1 MAVEGLDNEEREIAA
16 SVLDDVSIRE
26 IARQRERP
34 YSTIRSIIHRPHV
47 LAYIEQIRAD
57 AMEEVRRSK
66 LRGAKVGMDVLREVA
81 TDKTAPHGARV
92 QAAAKLTDVCIP
104 REPVDVRVSGNP
116 EAPIEHVHAGKIAS
130 GLSDEALALAVA
142 QLEAREALRRLG
154 VDAAEGSG

>member
-16 SVLDDVSIRE
+16 LVLDDVSIRE

-66 LRGAKVGMDVLREVA
+66 LRGARVGMDVLREVA
-81 TDKTAPHGARV
+81 MDKNAPHGARV
-92 QAAAKLTDVCIP
+92 QAAAKLTEVCIP
-104 REPVDVRVSGNP
+104 REPVEVRHSGNP
-116 EAPIEHVHAGKIAS
+116 EAPIEHVHAGHVVAS
-130 GLSDEALALAVA
+130 LSDAAIEEAIKALG
-142 QLEAREALRRLG
+142 RLG
-154 VDAAEGSG
+154 VDVGEGSG